1 MTTTERTVELV
12 RFPLKMRMLTVS
24 RAAYITPRMVR
35 VTLVGDDLADFQSL
49 DPDDHVK
56 VFFPEPGATEPVVPT
71 FGPGGPK
78 LPEGSPRPIARDY
91 TPRRYDAEANEL
103 DLDFVIHGEG
113 PASTWAAQAKPGQV
127 LGVAGPR
134 GSHVVPY
141 TFDWYL
147 LCGDETVLPS
157 IARRLEEFPA
167 GAHVITFVEVADAA
181 EEQQLTSDANV
192 SLTWLHRNGA
202 EAGTTDLLEQAVRDL
217 EFPAGDYYA
226 WISGE
231 ATSLRPIRR
240 HLLEERG
247 AQREWLH
254 FSGHWKRGTAE
265 HDHHE
270 PLEE

>member
-12 RFPLKMRMLTVS
+12 RFPLKLRMLTVG
-24 RAAYITPRMVR
+24 RVVRLTPRMVR

-56 VFFPEPGATEPVVPT
+56 IFFPAPGATMPVVPT
-71 FGPGGPK
+71 FGAGGPQ

-91 TPRRYDAEANEL
+91 TPRRYDAAAGEL
-103 DLDFVIHGEG
+103 DIDFVIHGEG
-113 PASTWAAQAKPGQV
+113 PASTWAAQAVPGQV

-157 IARRLEEFPA
+157 IARRLKEFPA
-167 GAHVITFVEVADAA
+167 GARVIAFVEVADAA
-181 EEQQLTSDANV
+181 EEQPLTSRAKV
-192 SLTWLHRNGA
+192 ELTWLHRDGA
-202 EAGTTDLLEQAVRDL
+202 APGTTDLLERAVREL
-217 EFPAGDYYA
+217 AFPAGDYYA

-231 ATSLRPIRR
+231 ASSLRPIRR
-240 HLLEERG
+240 HLLQERG
-247 AQREWLH
+247 ARKEWLH
-254 FSGHWKRGTAE
+254 FSGHWKRGTAD

-270 PLEE
+270 PIED